1 MTFDWLLILFLFVFL
16 LFRLHELYKKL
27 SIRIGIL
34 ILSPTWPKYPNHLGQ
49 PLRGTDNLIFFSLLI
64 FLLFFSF
71 LFFFVDVL
79 YRLSLREFLSDLSW
93 DKARTTKLTRKPLTN
108 FLVDCI
114 ADTGETLTGL
124 ARWIFYWLVRFDE
137 FFWIGYVIWD
147 C

>member
-1 MTFDWLLILFLFVFL
+1 MTSYLFFFCLFFFYFAFMNYTKNFQSESAFLF
-16 LFRLHELYKKL
+16 
-27 SIRIGIL
+27 
-34 ILSPTWPKYPNHLGQ
+34 YPPFEHLTQISLCTNHLGQ

-79 YRLSLREFLSDLSW
+79 YRLSLQEFLRDLSW

-124 ARWIFYWLVRFDE
+124 ARWIFY
-137 FFWIGYVIWD
+137 
-147 C
+147 